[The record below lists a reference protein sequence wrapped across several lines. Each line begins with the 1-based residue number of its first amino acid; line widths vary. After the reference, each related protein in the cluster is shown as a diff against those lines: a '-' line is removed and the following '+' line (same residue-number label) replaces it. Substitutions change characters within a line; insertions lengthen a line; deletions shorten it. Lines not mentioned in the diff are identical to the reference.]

1 MEANYTQELDNA
13 RTAVLTAASITLR
26 AIEKAPDWTARAK
39 AHDAYDSLMDAA
51 SMFGELAREAR
62 ENA

>member
-1 MEANYTQELDNA
+1 MESNYTQELDNA
-13 RTAVLTAASITLR
+13 RTAILTAASITLR
-26 AIEKAPDWTARAK
+26 AIDKAHNWTIRAK
-39 AHDAYDSLMDAA
+39 TQDAYDALMDAA

>member
-1 MEANYTQELDNA
+1 MGANYTQELDNA

-26 AIEKAPDWTARAK
+26 AIKKAPDWLARTK
-39 AHDAYDSLMDAA
+39 AQDAYDALMDAA
-51 SMFGELAREAR
+51 SLFGELAREAR